1 MPKLNKQQIEA
12 IAAQGFNLYQ
22 QGKLDEAKVIFEG
35 LTAIDS
41 TNYMGYAG
49 LGAVALAKEP
59 PQLDAALAN
68 LQKAAEINPSDPSVH
83 ANLGEALLRQAKFQ
97 EAATEFDKALELDPQ
112 GKDPGANRARAILT
126 GLEVMVTEGKK
137 VLAAA

>member
-83 ANLGEALLRQAKFQ
+83 ANLGEALLRQPNSRRRRRSSIRLLNLIHR
-97 EAATEFDKALELDPQ
+97 ERI
-112 GKDPGANRARAILT
+112 RAPT
-126 GLEVMVTEGKK
+126 GPVPS
-137 VLAAA
+137 